1 MKKII
6 LICATLLTSFGIQ
19 AQKAEINPEAVN
31 REGNSCHHPKHKM
44 AGKPDLSSSQR
55 EAMKAAHQK
64 YYTQLAAL
72 QTQTNLSLKTFN
84 ERKDLL
90 DAALYQQKQ
99 NILTPEQK
107 QQLADQKMA
116 KRKTADEKYEKH
128 MNIISGK
135 LALNEDQVSRM
146 RKLHET
152 NKVEFQKIK
161 ENPAFDK
168 EEKKMQLFLIKQK
181 AKTEMQQILT
191 PEQFKKMEAMKGS
204 RADKNG
210 HPKQS

>member
-6 LICATLLTSFGIQ
+6 LICAALLTSFGIQ
-19 AQKAEINPEAVN
+19 AQKAEINPEAVT

-44 AGKPDLSSSQR
+44 ADKPDLSASQR
-55 EAMKAAHQK
+55 EEMKAAHQN
-64 YYTQLAAL
+64 YYTQLAGL
-72 QTQTNLSLKTFN
+72 QSQTNLSLKTYN

-90 DAALYQQKQ
+90 DVALYQQKQ

-107 QQLADQKMA
+107 QKLADQKMA

-128 MNIISGK
+128 MNVISGK
-135 LALNEDQVSRM
+135 LSLNEDQVSRM

-152 NKVEFQKIK
+152 NKGEFQKIK

-204 RADKNG
+204 RADKHG